1 MDDPQ
6 PAFWSLSKVLLALG
20 LLGMGAA
27 FMMRG
32 NNWLATAPIMGIQ
45 HPIAAGVGALGI
57 VLCLASIALRRFG
70 PGGGSS

>member
-1 MDDPQ
+1 MADQ
-6 PAFWSLSKVLLALG
+6 RPASSTLPRLLLFLG

-32 NNWLATAPIMGIQ
+32 NNWLVTTPILGVQ

-57 VLCLASIALRRFG
+57 GLCLASIALRRFG
-70 PGGGSS
+70 RGDRSS

>member
-6 PAFWSLSKVLLALG
+6 PAFRSLEKLLLALG

-32 NNWLATAPIMGIQ
+32 NNWLVTMPVMGVQ
-45 HPIAAGVGALGI
+45 HPVAAGIGAAGI
-57 VLCLASIALRRFG
+57 VLCVASILIRRYRQRG
-70 PGGGSS
+70 R